1 MLYLE
6 YRNLYEHYLH
16 FLESRF
22 NFSIVEHLMCCNE
35 LLIDYLGNIYD
46 YDFNRMANIPAKTR
60 DRKILTVAQ

>member
-1 MLYLE
+1 
-6 YRNLYEHYLH
+6 
-16 FLESRF
+16 
-22 NFSIVEHLMCCNE
+22 MCCNE

>member
-1 MLYLE
+1 MGTKLYLE

-22 NFSIVEHLMCCNE
+22 NFRIVEYLMYCNK

-46 YDFNRMANIPAKTR
+46 YDFNQMTNIPAKTR
-60 DRKILTVAQ
+60 DIIY